1 MTKFNFKTYKSTATR
16 NAELAFDK
24 MSKRVAPSPFF
35 NDTDN
40 IIKKAVDKYDA
51 AGGLLS
57 VEFKET
63 IDKYY
68 FIQCKKG
75 YSFALRDLSH
85 KALLLALSISDNLQQ
100 DSNLHK
106 LNVDY
111 QCMFLNVQPV
121 TLDDLIK
128 ELVSKEVISRTTI
141 SGLYIVNHNI
151 FFNGDKT
158 KFIKEYK
165 GLYGDKPVFKDKRGR
180 VVLTGSSIEEEIR
193 KEKEKMSNR

>member
-1 MTKFNFKTYKSTATR
+1 MINYSFKTYRKQATR
-16 NAELAFDK
+16 NAEKAFDK
-24 MSKRVAPSPFF
+24 ISKRVAPSPFF
-35 NDTDN
+35 DNNDN
-40 IIKKAVDKYDA
+40 IIKKAIDKYNSE
-51 AGGLLS
+51 GNLLS
-57 VEFKET
+57 IDFKEG

-106 LNVDY
+106 INVDY
-111 QCMFLNVQPV
+111 QCMFLNIQPS

-128 ELVSKEVISRTTI
+128 ELVSKGIISRTTI
-141 SGLYIVNHNI
+141 NGLYVVNHNI

-158 KFIKEYK
+158 QFIKDYR
-165 GLYGDKPVFKDKRGR
+165 GLYGNEPIIKDKRGR
-180 VVLTGSSIEEEIR
+180 VVLTGSSIEEEIKR
-193 KEKEKMSNR
+193 EKEKLSNR